1 MSAPIATHDFVPG
14 QIDAAVEFMKRTR
27 WELRDLRKVRIW
39 KDKLQV
45 FDINWDYFEVRGVGY
60 GDADIVPLLKMIN
73 TAYNPQTLHEPIDA
87 DYKEFDTGRRYT
99 WAHDRV
105 M

>member
-1 MSAPIATHDFVPG
+1 MAEPLATHDFTSLEP
-14 QIDAAVEFMKRTR
+14 ALEFLKRTR
-27 WELRDLRKVRIW
+27 WELRELRKARVY

-45 FDINWDYFEVRGVGY
+45 LDINKDYFEVRGVGY
-60 GDADIVPLLKMIN
+60 PDADIVPLLRMVN
-73 TAYNPQTLHEPIDA
+73 TAFNPQTVHQPVDIE
-87 DYKEFDTGRRYT
+87 YKEFDTGRRYT

>member
-1 MSAPIATHDFVPG
+1 MTAAIASYDFVAG
-14 QIDAAVEFMKRTR
+14 QLDAAVDFMKRTR
-27 WELRDLRKVRIW
+27 WELRELRKVRVW
-39 KDKLQV
+39 KDKFQV
-45 FDINWDYFEVRGVGY
+45 IDINRDYFEVRGIGY
-60 GDADIVPLLKMIN
+60 ADPDIVPLLRMIN

>member
-1 MSAPIATHDFVPG
+1 MTMPEPRATHEYTTR
-14 QIDAAVEFMKRTR
+14 DAAIEFLKRSR
-27 WELRDLRKVRIW
+27 WELRDLRKVRVW

-45 FDINWDYFEVRGVGY
+45 IDINHDYFEVRGIGY
-60 GDADIVPLLKMIN
+60 GDADIVPLLQMIN
-73 TAYNPQTLHEPIDA
+73 TAYNPQTLHEPIA
-87 DYKEFDTGRRYT
+87 AEYKEFATGRRYT